1 MGLLGPQG
9 GQFFEATD
17 PLNASTWDD
26 WNWYLEKTFSP
37 GGDLAALR
45 DAVLDARRMSGDN
58 ALRAKLVLMVP
69 FPSRESFPG
78 TEAQKEA
85 LRLYMEQMKE
95 RYQPFAASDALEL
108 CALYWLHE
116 DDAQEELIRY
126 AAALTHAQG
135 LRFLWIPFFNA
146 HGFGRWKD
154 LGFDSAI
161 LQPNHFFNG
170 TPPEQ
175 IPAAAALARQ
185 NGMGLELEF
194 DERAFED
201 AGDRLALSGLSGGG
215 GAIRLWRPRRVQ
227 GLLSGRKGA
236 PIRCPRSRR
245 THGRTLYEKTFEAA
259 HAYRAE

>member
-1 MGLLGPQG
+1 
-9 GQFFEATD
+9 
-17 PLNASTWDD
+17 
-26 WNWYLEKTFSP
+26 
-37 GGDLAALR
+37 
-45 DAVLDARRMSGDN
+45 
-58 ALRAKLVLMVP
+58 MVP

-85 LRLYMEQMKE
+85 IRLYMEQMKE

-161 LQPNHFFNG
+161 LQPNHFSTLRRRSRSLRLLRWHGG
-170 TPPEQ
+170 TGWGSNWN
-175 IPAAAALARQ
+175 LTS
-185 NGMGLELEF
+185 
-194 DERAFED
+194 
-201 AGDRLALSGLSGGG
+201 ALSKMRAIA
-215 GAIRLWRPRRVQ
+215 GAIWIIWRGRRNTATAAQ
-227 GLLSGRKGA
+227 TCSKA
-236 PIRCPRSRR
+236 IIR
-245 THGRTLYEKTFEAA
+245 T
-259 HAYRAE
+259 

>member
-1 MGLLGPQG
+1 MFLGLLGPQG

-17 PLNASTWDD
+17 PLKASTWDD

-154 LGFDSAI
+154 LGFDLSLIHI
-161 LQPNHFFNG
+161 L
-170 TPPEQ
+170 PE
-175 IPAAAALARQ
+175 LR
-185 NGMGLELEF
+185 GRKF
-194 DERAFED
+194 VVAFV
-201 AGDRLALSGLSGGG
+201 LLPMYFGGG
-215 GAIRLWRPRRVQ
+215 LIPTFLVKMCIRDRVSV
-227 GLLSGRKGA
+227 SGTAQR
-236 PIRCPRSRR
+236 
-245 THGRTLYEKTFEAA
+245 KTFLQIGRDGFFKQKVIPFF
-259 HAYRAE
+259 HRRDSMPRCV

>member
-1 MGLLGPQG
+1 M
-9 GQFFEATD
+9 
-17 PLNASTWDD
+17 
-26 WNWYLEKTFSP
+26 EKTFSP

-45 DAVLDARRMSGDN
+45 AAVLDARRMSGDN

-85 LRLYMEQMKE
+85 IRLYMEQMKE

-161 LQPNHFFNG
+161 LQPNHFFNA

-175 IPAAAALARQ
+175 IPAAAALARRH
-185 NGMGLELEF
+185 GMGVELEF

-201 AGDRLALSGLSGGG
+201 AGYCRRYLDYLEGAAQYGYGGPDVFKGYYQDVKALLYAAR
-215 GAIRLWRPRRVQ
+215 GA
-227 GLLSGRKGA
+227 GA
-236 PIRCPRSRR
+236 
-245 THGRTLYEKTFEAA
+245 HGRTLYEKTFEAA